1 MSINLLNFRNLL
13 YPHLLLIYTSLGW
26 MLLVR
31 KYSLTNFSLNP
42 YDRAQSIHG
51 FDDDDDELVSSNNES
66 KTRLACVCISSI
78 ERDNDDDED
87 GDAESLLSSS
97 LPVPVLLPPPN
108 LIDPRSKL
116 IYPGRPNAAIPNP
129 IRGNTNDDTNM
140 MNDEFTV
147 YLCDVLLSL
156 GIFRFFL
163 FVCCCMRGACTAF
176 ARAQPP
182 WDTFIFRWKLGVV
195 SLQVRTCVEF

>member
-78 ERDNDDDED
+78 ERDNEDDED

-97 LPVPVLLPPPN
+97 LPVPLLLPPPN
-108 LIDPRSKL
+108 LIDPRPKL

-182 WDTFIFRWKLGVV
+182 WDTSSHF
-195 SLQVRTCVEF
+195 SLETRSCLPSGENMR

>member
-1 MSINLLNFRNLL
+1 
-13 YPHLLLIYTSLGW
+13 

-51 FDDDDDELVSSNNES
+51 FDDDDDDDDVLVSLNNES

-78 ERDNDDDED
+78 ERDNEDDED

-97 LPVPVLLPPPN
+97 LPGPLLLPPPN

-147 YLCDVLLSL
+147 YLLLMFYCREVFFVFFICMLLYAGRLYGFCKGSTPL
-156 GIFRFFL
+156 GYFKSFFVGNSELSPFR
-163 FVCCCMRGACTAF
+163 
-176 ARAQPP
+176 
-182 WDTFIFRWKLGVV
+182 
-195 SLQVRTCVEF
+195 